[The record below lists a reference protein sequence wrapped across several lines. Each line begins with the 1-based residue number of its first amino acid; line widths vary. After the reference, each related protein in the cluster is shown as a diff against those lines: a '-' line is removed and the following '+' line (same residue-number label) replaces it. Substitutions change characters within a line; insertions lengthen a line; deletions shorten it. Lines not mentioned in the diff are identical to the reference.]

1 VLRGHTRG
9 SGFWVPAT
17 AGAWVVGLGAFLL
30 VAPPLWQEGQPVGTI
45 IAIGVLGGLVMAA
58 SVAAL
63 TGIAALRLARA
74 AAGVR

>member
-1 VLRGHTRG
+1 M
-9 SGFWVPAT
+9 
-17 AGAWVVGLGAFLL
+17 
-30 VAPPLWQEGQPVGTI
+30 I